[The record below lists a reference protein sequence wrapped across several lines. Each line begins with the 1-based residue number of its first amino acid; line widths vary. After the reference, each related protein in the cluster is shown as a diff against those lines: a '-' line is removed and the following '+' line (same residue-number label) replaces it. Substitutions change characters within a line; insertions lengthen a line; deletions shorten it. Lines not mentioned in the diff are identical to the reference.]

1 MRVLA
6 FLLISVVVTLNVIVV
21 EAAKGKSTVAVPRK
35 AKGNP
40 ISRSVFGSM
49 FTRAFREMKVTF
61 CSELEA
67 LTLQVILLHFSAI
80 VICKDRTQ
88 LSNERNV
95 TTQIMLLY
103 QYAHWPIILL

>member
-6 FLLISVVVTLNVIVV
+6 FLLISVLAVLHVVVV
-21 EAAKGKSTVAVPRK
+21 EGAKGKSTVAVPRK
-35 AKGNP
+35 VKGNA

-67 LTLQVILLHFSAI
+67 LTLQVRS
-80 VICKDRTQ
+80 R
-88 LSNERNV
+88 
-95 TTQIMLLY
+95 
-103 QYAHWPIILL
+103 